1 MVSSLENAKEPP
13 DDGRLLSPL
22 ARYARPYGLASWQV
36 HYHTSIRLGDSPDF
50 VHTQM
55 RGSM

>member
-1 MVSSLENAKEPP
+1 MDGSL
-13 DDGRLLSPL
+13 PL
-22 ARYARPYGLASWQV
+22 ARYARPCSLASWQV
-36 HYHTSIRLGDSPDF
+36 HYHTSIRLGDSPDV

>member
-1 MVSSLENAKEPP
+1 MDGSL
-13 DDGRLLSPL
+13 PL
-22 ARYARPYGLASWQV
+22 ARYARPCSLASWQV